1 MKSAIGWTGLLL
13 LVAAQGQAPAPIQ
26 FDEVAAKAGVL
37 FTHSFGAENLGSLLE
52 GACAGAVWFDY
63 NNDGLMDLYLVSGKD
78 LGKGMHPYPL
88 RKAPAAPARN
98 HLFRNNGEGGFTDVT
113 TAAGIGADL
122 FSMAAVAADFDNDGF
137 VDLLVTGY
145 GRAILYRNR
154 GNGTFEDVTAKAGLR
169 VSGWSIG
176 AAWLDYDRD
185 GCVDV
190 FIGRYV
196 KFDPEYRSY
205 YAADNYPGPLDYAPE
220 TSALWKNNCNGTFTD
235 VSIPSGIAAVKGRAM
250 GVTAADFDLDG
261 YPDIYVANDKSE
273 NFLFHNKGNGK
284 FEEIALPAGVAY
296 GQNGENTSAMGPVL
310 QDFDEDGRVDL
321 WVSDSKYDRLL
332 KNMGGLQF
340 EDVTQKAGI
349 AQLSAQYVSWGTG
362 LHDFDNDG
370 LDDIFIVHG
379 GLVHLVPQEHSVFRN
394 KGAGKF
400 EDVSGTAGAFF
411 AQKSVGRGAAFA
423 DYDNDGR
430 VDAVIVN
437 LGAPAYLLHNT
448 SPAAGHWLAVR
459 LVGRK
464 SNRDGIGA
472 RVELVVGGRRQ
483 MHERTAGSGYLS
495 QDDPRLHFGLG
506 AAAKLDRL
514 TVIWP
519 SGATQTLENVAA
531 DRVLTVTE
539 Q

>member
-1 MKSAIGWTGLLL
+1 VRTAVLCTAS
-13 LVAAQGQAPAPIQ
+13 LVFVCALGQAPAPIR
-26 FDEVAAKAGVL
+26 FDEMSAQAGVV
-37 FTHSFGAENLGSLLE
+37 FSHSFGAEKLGSLLE
-52 GACAGAVWFDY
+52 SAGSGAVWFDY

-88 RKAPAAPARN
+88 RKAPVSAARN
-98 HLFRNNGEGGFTDVT
+98 HLFRNQGNGKFTDVT
-113 TAAGIGADL
+113 DAAGVGADL
-122 FSMAAVAADFDNDGF
+122 FSLAAVAADYDNDGF

-145 GRAILYRNR
+145 GRAILYRNK
-154 GNGTFEDVTAKAGLR
+154 GNGKFEDVTAKAGIS

-196 KFDPEYRSY
+196 KFDPDYRSY

-220 TSALWKNNCNGTFTD
+220 ASVLLRNSCNGTFTD
-235 VSIPSGIAAVKGRAM
+235 VSASSGVGSVKGRAM

-273 NFLFHNKGNGK
+273 NFLFHNQGNGK
-284 FEEIALPAGVAY
+284 FEEIALAAGVAY
-296 GQNGENTSAMGPVL
+296 GQNGENTSAMGPVF
-310 QDFDEDGRVDL
+310 QDFDQDGRPDL

-332 KNMGGLQF
+332 RSVGRLEF

-370 LDDIFIVHG
+370 LDDLLVVHG

-394 KGAGKF
+394 AGGGKF
-400 EDVSGTAGAFF
+400 EDVSQTAGPFF
-411 AQKSVGRGAAFA
+411 TQKSVGRGAAFA

-430 VDAVIVN
+430 VDCVIVN
-437 LGAPAYLLHNT
+437 LGAPAFLLHNA
-448 SPAAGHWLAVR
+448 SPAAGHWISIRLA
-459 LVGRK
+459 GRK

-472 RVELVVGGRRQ
+472 RVEILAGGRRQ
-483 MHERTAGSGYLS
+483 MRERTAGSGYLS
-495 QDDPRLHFGLG
+495 QDDPRVHFGLG
-506 AAAKLDRL
+506 ASTQIERL
-514 TVIWP
+514 TVLWP
-519 SGATQTLENVAA
+519 SGARQTLENVAA
-531 DRVLTVTE
+531 DRIITITE
-539 Q
+539 P